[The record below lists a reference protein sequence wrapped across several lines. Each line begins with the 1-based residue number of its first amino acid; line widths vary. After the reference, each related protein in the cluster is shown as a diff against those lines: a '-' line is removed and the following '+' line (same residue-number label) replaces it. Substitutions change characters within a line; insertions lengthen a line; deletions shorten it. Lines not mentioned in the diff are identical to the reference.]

1 MSTCTCPYCGSN
13 LERINEKQ
21 YYCEFCVMNV
31 AAEIVQKDGGRLPV
45 RKVTEFV
52 LDAYTHKTTP
62 ELMILSTFELLYL
75 LSCLRKERSSMY
87 GLFNTFRKV
96 GEETGEDDFKDSEQE
111 SIQEYE
117 NVTRKMFVVENII
130 RQRLGYVPNRITEKA
145 LATYQSNMLKDKKG
159 PMVIRKERKEKVQTK
174 SSVSFK

>member
-13 LERINEKQ
+13 LERVSETQ

-31 AAEIVQKDGGRLPV
+31 AAEIVQKDGERLPV

-52 LDAYTHKTTP
+52 LDAYTNKTTP

-75 LSCLRKERSSMY
+75 LHAIRKERSSMY
-87 GLFNTFRKV
+87 KLFHTFRKA
-96 GEETGEDDFKDSEQE
+96 GEETGEDFKEPEQE

-117 NVTRKMFVVENII
+117 NITKKMYVVENII
-130 RQRLGYVPNRITEKA
+130 EQRLGYIPNRITPRA
-145 LATYQSNMLKDKKG
+145 LENYKQNVLKGKKG
-159 PMVIRKERKEKVQTK
+159 PMGIRKERKEKVPPK
-174 SSVSFK
+174 FPASFK